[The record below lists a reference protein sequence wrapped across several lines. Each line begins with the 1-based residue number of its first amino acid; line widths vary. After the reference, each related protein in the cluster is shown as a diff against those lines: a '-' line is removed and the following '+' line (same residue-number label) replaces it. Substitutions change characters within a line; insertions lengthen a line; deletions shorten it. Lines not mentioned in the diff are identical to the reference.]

1 MKEIFVKIIVWL
13 GVLSVLTVVAMGL
26 WMVCDGGQSTESLKW
41 LQFVQMTATFL
52 LPPLLCAW
60 RWDADRRPLRWL
72 GLDKGAS
79 GRTFALA
86 VLIMVCAIPG
96 INLLADLNSRVVFP
110 ECMAGLEIKL
120 KAMEEQAAILTE
132 RFLQADNFG
141 MLLINLGLM
150 AILPA
155 LAEELTFRGTLQQ
168 ILTAK
173 RSSLAIWITAFVFSA
188 VHMQFY
194 GFVPRML
201 MGALFGYL
209 FVWSGSLWVPI
220 VMHLTN
226 NSIAILTYYLLG
238 ENTAGKNYADTFG
251 AGTTWWAGILS
262 LLVVSGL
269 LWITYRDLQGYDRRT
284 RTQ

>member
-1 MKEIFVKIIVWL
+1 MKIIVWL

-60 RWDADRRPLRWL
+60 RWDTDRRPLRWL
-72 GLDKGAS
+72 RLDQGAS
-79 GRTFALA
+79 GRTFGMA

-96 INLLADLNSRVVFP
+96 INLLADWNSRVVIP
-110 ECMAGLEIKL
+110 ECMAGLETKL
-120 KAMEEQAAILTE
+120 KAMEEQAALLTE

-194 GFVPRML
+194 GFIPRML
-201 MGALFGYL
+201 MGALFGYM

-226 NSIAILTYYLLG
+226 NSIAILTYYVLG

-262 LLVVSGL
+262 LLVVSVLIG
-269 LWITYRDLQGYDRRT
+269 ITYRDLQGYDRRT